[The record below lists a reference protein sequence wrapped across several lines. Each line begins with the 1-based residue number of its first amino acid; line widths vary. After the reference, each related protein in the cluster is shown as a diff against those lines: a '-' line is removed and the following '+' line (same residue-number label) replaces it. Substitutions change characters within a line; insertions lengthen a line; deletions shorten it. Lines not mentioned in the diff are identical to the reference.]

1 MQNRNSSLED
11 LLNKVKLEN
20 EALYQ
25 KYLRTLAEKNEME
38 EDVKDRRMMD
48 GLAKQGLEKRLLDL
62 EEALQSKQ
70 F

>member
-1 MQNRNSSLED
+1 MQNRNTSLED

>member
-1 MQNRNSSLED
+1 
-11 LLNKVKLEN
+11 
-20 EALYQ
+20 
-25 KYLRTLAEKNEME
+25 ME

-48 GLAKQGLEKRLLDL
+48 GLAKQGLEKRVLDL